1 MVVAILAAVLA
12 LLCFGVER
20 GKRAGGSPDG
30 KRLPSPMDTCN
41 ARRVI
46 SALPAFKVA
55 FDCLDKFAEEY
66 QNGRGRRETTQK
78 NNKNP
83 MNTLQSINEDEDDTS
98 TKDGRKSKDGEKRLS
113 NKRSKQEVEG
123 MSSPEQEKRQK
134 RNASVKAQNNITKQ
148 VNVNLTQKLRR
159 EDSVAKTS
167 RRRKEDDKE
176 NAEPLLV
183 QVKQEKISLPPDPM
197 EMEAALDIQVKQE
210 PNKDD
215 FAMPPPAAPVPKPR
229 KMLPKDKSTDSED
242 EQSGKRTRTR
252 KQNDTAPPAPAA
264 DKLTDSE
271 DEQKGARRTRTRKQ
285 TDAPPPGDR
294 ATRASRRATKQPDVE
309 DAPPPEP
316 RPKRTRAKKKAS
328 ESSTTE
334 NENAPPQEIGSPA
347 EKPRPKRTRRG
358 KAAEKEAQK
367 PKETV
372 EPEIIPKEE
381 RISQTEVQS
390 PPIPMKTNKKNRK
403 DNETISDDETKT
415 KSKTKKQDGV
425 NMEETHVLCPMD
437 ATVTISMDKTVVLPN
452 GVYDHTDGNNASSQN
467 KRAWAI
473 VPTRAQCGLGT
484 SHAPLNCFA
493 ELVPSAIATL
503 RNRNGANIAGGA
515 AQHSTS
521 DRTARRAAWHCVRVD
536 NEWTPNDEVVLY
548 GYQLALMSCVKKIMN
563 STVVLEKMSR
573 ETLIL
578 DKPTAIMDA
587 TVVIEKD
594 AVKKDGTPNITDDM
608 SILTDDNSEYSTPPK
623 DPPPEPTSAVKAKVQ
638 QFEEMA
644 ARTTRTK
651 TRAMAKKDAVAEENC
666 TPPDKTSKQVL
677 SADTLAKMNS
687 MIFNGKAPISA
698 SATKPTAKL
707 PPVKVMPASASKL
720 TAINKA
726 REEHEARGKDDARK
740 KKEAMLEAK
749 KEQQKRK
756 REEKMAAAAA
766 AREAA
771 EKERRAAMQ
780 AAARERMEK
789 QLHADQGKI
798 ERMKEVEKVSE
809 LGLESTRCSDNG
821 ALDGKKKQELARKA
835 AETEERRRAEEAARH
850 ARLADEQRKAEAVRK
865 RQIEDSEAN
874 NAKEIE
880 KRQKEYLE
888 KQKMKQRMEAD
899 KMHTPLK
906 MGTPCGKAAPMEP
919 VYMCDGFQYLNSD
932 EDDDDAPKVPT
943 PPWCASKISASATK
957 PTAKLP
963 PVKVMPASASKLTAI
978 NKAREEHEA
987 RGKDDA
993 RKKKEAMLEAKK
1005 EQQKRKRE
1013 EKMAAAAA
1021 AREAAEKERRAAM
1034 QAAARERMEKQLH
1047 ADQGKI
1053 ERMKEVEKKK
1063 QELARKAAE
1072 TEERR
1077 RAEEAARHA
1086 RLADEQRKAEAV
1098 RKRQIEDSEA
1108 MKKEAAIMAK
1118 EIEKRQKEYLEKQK
1132 MKQRMEA
1139 DKMHTPLKM
1148 GTPCGKAAPM
1158 EPVYMCDG
1166 FQYLN
1171 SDDDDDDAP
1180 KVPTPPWCASKAR
1193 HRQLALQHL
1202 LPSSL
1207 IDRFFS
1213 VRVHSPDLRAIFP
1226 ALERRDLKR
1235 TSSAVWRTPPA
1246 LQLSIVRESPV
1257 SIPSLSS

>member
-1 MVVAILAAVLA
+1 MSVFDEIMCKLN
-12 LLCFGVER
+12 E
-20 GKRAGGSPDG
+20 
-30 KRLPSPMDTCN
+30 
-41 ARRVI
+41 I
-46 SALPAFKVA
+46 SNGYVTSLNDDLKVA

-452 GVYDHTDGNNASSQN
+452 GVYDHTDGNN
-467 KRAWAI
+467 
-473 VPTRAQCGLGT
+473 
-484 SHAPLNCFA
+484 
-493 ELVPSAIATL
+493 
-503 RNRNGANIAGGA
+503 
-515 AQHSTS
+515 
-521 DRTARRAAWHCVRVD
+521 
-536 NEWTPNDEVVLY
+536 
-548 GYQLALMSCVKKIMN
+548 KIMN

-687 MIFNGKAPISA
+687 MIFNGKAP
-698 SATKPTAKL
+698 
-707 PPVKVMPASASKL
+707 
-720 TAINKA
+720 
-726 REEHEARGKDDARK
+726 
-740 KKEAMLEAK
+740 
-749 KEQQKRK
+749 
-756 REEKMAAAAA
+756 
-766 AREAA
+766 
-771 EKERRAAMQ
+771 
-780 AAARERMEK
+780 
-789 QLHADQGKI
+789 
-798 ERMKEVEKVSE
+798 
-809 LGLESTRCSDNG
+809 
-821 ALDGKKKQELARKA
+821 
-835 AETEERRRAEEAARH
+835 
-850 ARLADEQRKAEAVRK
+850 
-865 RQIEDSEAN
+865 
-874 NAKEIE
+874 
-880 KRQKEYLE
+880 
-888 KQKMKQRMEAD
+888 
-899 KMHTPLK
+899 
-906 MGTPCGKAAPMEP
+906 
-919 VYMCDGFQYLNSD
+919 
-932 EDDDDAPKVPT
+932 
-943 PPWCASKISASATK
+943 ISASATK

-1257 SIPSLSS
+1257 